1 MARESDGPSGANVHT
16 VCPLHGKVRQGA
28 ANGNAPADQ
37 VDWAGLPVNLD
48 LAFSQKQRD
57 KVYAQHLRFR
67 RAALRRRAQD
77 DAQICV
83 CDMAN
88 HPEFNPDT
96 RKSAS
101 GW

>member
-1 MARESDGPSGANVHT
+1 MARESDGPAGTDVRT
-16 VCPLHGKVRQGA
+16 VCPRHCGARQSAGT
-28 ANGNAPADQ
+28 GGAPADQ

-57 KVYAQHLRFR
+57 KVYAQHLKFERTGRFR
-67 RAALRRRAQD
+67 RSAQD
-77 DAQICV
+77 VCI
-83 CDMAN
+83 CDMAD
-88 HPEFNPDT
+88 HPELNQDT